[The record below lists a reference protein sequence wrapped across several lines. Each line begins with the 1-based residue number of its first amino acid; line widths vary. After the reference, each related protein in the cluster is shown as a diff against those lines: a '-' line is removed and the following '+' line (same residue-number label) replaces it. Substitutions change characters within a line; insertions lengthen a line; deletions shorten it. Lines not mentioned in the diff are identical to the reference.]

1 MHAATGRWGAAGAAP
16 AAAPSESQ
24 GLLAFF
30 QSGLSG
36 YVPLRSSERSNEE
49 EAYLSLSHWER
60 FLGFLS
66 CLAGSALCFLFSFL
80 FLAPP
85 ILALRPHKF
94 ALAFTLGN
102 VLFLVGF
109 AILSGPTAY
118 VRHLFSAARW
128 PFSVAYLSSMAGTL
142 YFALGPRWRL
152 VTLLFAVLELGALLT
167 YLAAYFPGGVTTLR
181 YAGSMLARGG
191 SSLLPL

>member
-1 MHAATGRWGAAGAAP
+1 MPAATRFWGAAP
-16 AAAPSESQ
+16 APPAAAPAERL
-24 GLLAFF
+24 GLLGFF

-36 YVPLRSSERSNEE
+36 YVPLRSAERTNEE

-66 CLAGSALCFLFSFL
+66 CLAGSALCFLFSFF

-109 AILSGPTAY
+109 AVLSGPRAHL
-118 VRHLFSAARW
+118 RHLFSAERW
-128 PFSVAYLSSMAGTL
+128 PFSAAYLSSMVGTL

-152 VTLLFAVLELGALLT
+152 VTLLCAVLEIAALLA
-167 YLAAYFPGGVTTLR
+167 YVAAYFPGGTTTLR
-181 YAGSMLARGG
+181 YAASMLARGG
-191 SSLLPL
+191 SHVLPL